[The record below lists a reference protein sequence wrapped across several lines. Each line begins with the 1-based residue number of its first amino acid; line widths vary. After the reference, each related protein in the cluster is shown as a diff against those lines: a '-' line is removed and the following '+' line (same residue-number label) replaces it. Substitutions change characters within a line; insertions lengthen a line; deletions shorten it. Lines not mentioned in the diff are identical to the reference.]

1 MKMTKKNHQKPVDTL
16 MRTNG
21 PDVKVGKQGSM
32 VEVLT
37 PEQLIAALFP
47 LDRGTLFVCVRDGKG
62 RVLFITEVGE
72 YLKRDASN
80 KK

>member
-1 MKMTKKNHQKPVDTL
+1 

-21 PDVKVGKQGSM
+21 PDVKDGNQGSM

-37 PEQLIAALFP
+37 PEQLIEALMRW
-47 LDRGTLFVCVRDGKG
+47 DGEMLFVCVRDVKG
-62 RVLFITEVGE
+62 RVVAITEVGE